1 MNRKRYTEIAPEDV
15 LLDQAN
21 LPAYDKTQLEG
32 RIVQSVGGGVLY
44 TMSFLIF
51 FVMVVFLYST
61 YKTQVVEGSIYAE
74 KAENNRFESV
84 PIFAPRGAI
93 HDRNNVPLAWNTTD
107 EAGDVG
113 NRFYTEDGGFGNLL
127 GYVKYPRK
135 DKAGF
140 YITRDTQPVGGVEEY
155 YNDVLSGKP
164 GSLYVETNARGKLV
178 SETKADFPVKGK
190 DLRITIDSDIQKII
204 YASIKRA
211 SLESGYAGGV
221 GLIVDVRDGSI
232 LSAVTYPDFDA
243 NVMTTATNTE
253 MIKNYLSDSRS
264 VFLHRYTSG
273 LYAPGSIV
281 KPVFALA
288 ALKEG
293 VVTPEE
299 KILSTGKLTVPNPY
313 NKGAF
318 TVFKDWKAHGYTN
331 VREAIAVS
339 SDVYFYTVGGGV
351 PGKTGLGI
359 SKLRDYAKAF
369 GMGEVFE
376 NSFFASK
383 KSVIPDPE
391 WKAKVFDG
399 DVWRLGDTYNSSI
412 GQYGFQISPI
422 QALAMTTILANEGKR
437 LPVFKVTEEEP
448 TRFAELDKNRVDA
461 GSAIYTEIH
470 EGMRLTVTAGT
481 AQLLNIGNTKIA
493 GKTGTAQTGVN
504 NSHFNSWFMGFWPYT
519 NPKYAVVY
527 LLEKAPKSTTRGA
540 AFYLRDM
547 FASCKE
553 YDCDLTLPKEKRI
566 NIAPVVNTNTATETT
581 STTASEELPAETYEA
596 R

>member
-1 MNRKRYTEIAPEDV
+1 MKRKYTEIAPEDV

-21 LPAYDKTQLEG
+21 LPDYDKTQLEG

-44 TMSFLIF
+44 TMSFLI
-51 FVMVVFLYST
+51 VSIVGIFLYSA
-61 YKTQVVEGSIYAE
+61 YKTQVVEGAVYAE
-74 KAENNRFESV
+74 KAENNRFESM

-93 HDRNNVPLAWNTTD
+93 YDRNNIPLAWNTSD
-107 EAGDVG
+107 EAGGVDS
-113 NRFYTEDGGFGNLL
+113 RFYTKDGGFGNLL

-135 DKAGF
+135 DKSGF
-140 YITRDTQPVGGVEEY
+140 YITRDIQPVGGVEEY
-155 YNDVLSGKP
+155 YNEVLSGKP
-164 GSLYVETNARGKLV
+164 GSLYIETNARGKLV
-178 SETKADFPVKGK
+178 SETQADLPVKGK
-190 DLRITIDSDIQKII
+190 DLHVTIDSEIQKII

-211 SLESGYAGGV
+211 SQESGYAGGV

-232 LSAVTYPDFDA
+232 VSAVTYPDFDA
-243 NVMTTATNTE
+243 NVMTTATDTDT
-253 MIKNYLSDSRS
+253 IKNYLTDSRS
-264 VFLHRYTSG
+264 VFLHRYTGG

-313 NKGAF
+313 RKDAF
-318 TVFKDWKAHGYTN
+318 TVFRDWKAHGYTN
-331 VREAIAVS
+331 VREAIVVS

-359 SKLRDYAKAF
+359 SKLRDYSKAF
-369 GMGEVFE
+369 GMGELFE
-376 NSFFASK
+376 NSFFSSK
-383 KSVIPDPE
+383 ASVIPDPE

-399 DVWRLGDTYNSSI
+399 DTWRLGDTYNSSI

-422 QALAMTTILANEGKR
+422 QALAMTTILANEGKQ

-448 TRFAELDKNRVDA
+448 TRYATLDKSKVEA
-461 GSAIYTEIH
+461 GKRIYTEIH

-481 AQLLNIGNTKIA
+481 AQSLNIGNIKMA

-540 AFYLRDM
+540 AFYFRDM
-547 FASCKE
+547 LESCKE
-553 YDCDLTLPKEKRI
+553 YECDLSLPKDKRI
-566 NIAPVVNTNTATETT
+566 NNIPPVEALNATETT
-581 STTASEELPAETYEA
+581 SDELPTTYED
-596 R
+596 

>member
-1 MNRKRYTEIAPEDV
+1 MKRKKYTEIAPEDV

-21 LPAYDKTQLEG
+21 LPDYDTTQLEG
-32 RIVQSVGGGVLY
+32 RLVQSVGGGVLY
-44 TMSFLIF
+44 SMSF
-51 FVMVVFLYST
+51 MVCIVVGIFLYAA
-61 YKTQVVEGSIYAE
+61 YKTQIVQGSVFAE

-93 HDRNNVPLAWNTTD
+93 YDRNSVPLAWNTAED
-107 EAGDVG
+107 GGEIG

-140 YITRDTQPVGGVEEY
+140 YISRNIEPVGGVEEY
-155 YNDVLSGKP
+155 YNSILSGKP
-164 GSLYVETNARGKLV
+164 GSIFIETNARGKVV

-190 DLRITIDSDIQKII
+190 DLHVTVDSEIQKII

-232 LSAVTYPDFDA
+232 ISAVTYPDFDA
-243 NVMTTATNTE
+243 NVMTSATDTE
-253 MIKNYLSDSRS
+253 TIKKYLTDNRS

-293 VVTPEE
+293 IVTAEE
-299 KILSTGKLTVPNPY
+299 KILSTGRLTVPNPY
-313 NKGAF
+313 KKDAV
-318 TVFKDWKAHGYTN
+318 TVFKDWKAHGFTN

-359 SKLRDYAKAF
+359 SKLRDYSKAF
-369 GMGEVFE
+369 GMAELFE

-383 KSVIPDPE
+383 ASVIPDPE
-391 WKAKVFDG
+391 WKAKVFKG
-399 DVWRLGDTYNSSI
+399 DIWRLGDTYNSSI
-412 GQYGFQISPI
+412 GQYGFQMTPI
-422 QALAMTTILANEGKR
+422 QALAMTTILANEGKK
-437 LPVFKVTEEEP
+437 LPVFKVSKDEE
-448 TRFAELDKNRVDA
+448 TTYAELDSRMVEA
-461 GSAIYTEIH
+461 SEGIYTEIH

-481 AQLLNIGNTKIA
+481 AQALNIGNLKIA
-493 GKTGTAQTGVN
+493 GKTGTAQTGVG

-519 NPKYAVVY
+519 NPKYAVVFM
-527 LLEKAPKSTTRGA
+527 LEKAPSSTTKGA
-540 AFYLRDM
+540 SFYLREM
-547 FASCKE
+547 FESCKVYE
-553 YDCDLTLPKEKRI
+553 CDFSLPKENRI
-566 NIAPVVNTNTATETT
+566 NNIPEIQTETATQTI
-581 STTASEELPAETYEA
+581 SEEIPTGYEN